1 MLTLWDPDWTIVHRS
16 VKRPCS
22 DSGFVQ
28 WSVHL
33 WLIFFTSHGR
43 ASAQIHVVQVMEF
56 VQGVVHVLAQDD
68 DLHAH
73 RPVRLEHL
81 QELVEGCV

>member
-43 ASAQIHVVQVMEF
+43 ASAQ
-56 VQGVVHVLAQDD
+56 
-68 DLHAH
+68 
-73 RPVRLEHL
+73 
-81 QELVEGCV
+81 ELVEGCV